1 MRRYKIFRGK
11 VTKVIVENEEIKRPT
26 ENEPIGEDRVIGVD
40 TETLS
45 SQDGLVTVLLPFADD
60 QGTHVQEEFLK
71 PEDSNPI
78 ELLFAYLIARFG
90 VDPADGRKGRGKSR
104 RARVRYR
111 PKKGTI
117 ETLVPVLL
125 VFYNMEY
132 DLQRLFLSMSAF
144 FRMTE
149 LAKDGRWVTVGKYEV
164 QMIMTSPSG
173 SAPYFHWI
181 VFDAE
186 SEKAVRLYGIDMW
199 GYWKSGLN
207 KTAKSLGIG
216 SKIDIQKDWF
226 QTPLE
231 EYTQDMINEMI
242 RYAGEDARLTRE
254 VYLATARL
262 LGSLSK
268 AVFRRNG
275 ILPPSAPA
283 AAARLAFSMMDADS
297 FPRPPKQ
304 FEQLALDAY
313 HGGYVACIRRGWVEG
328 ATVADLHSA
337 YPSAM
342 CLLPD
347 PCTVEYILIE
357 SDTWTDIPEEI
368 RAAGCLGFVSATFVV
383 FPDRFPGISKSHPE
397 HTLHQ
402 PGVYER
408 FAISL
413 PELSVMMDL
422 GQVKMARIHHGFYLF
437 GDSETSF
444 FRRFVL
450 HFYEMKET
458 EEREGRKDSPKYLA
472 SKLLM
477 NSLYGKLIEVNE
489 PKKPVLPREY
499 ELATIY
505 YDPKLQGKTN
515 RRNFQQAYIDGG
527 IEAVMELSRK
537 NREKWGNEEPK
548 AVSFAD
554 VLPKGPNRAGYFFL
568 PIYASLITAMTRAKI
583 ATMLNLFKAF
593 AGDTDSIF
601 TTMRPGTEEWKK
613 AEKAADWICRRAGV
627 GPVKDDPGLGGYGI
641 EMIDGRGYVAGL
653 KQYFLVSKNPQS
665 PKKMKLAYHAVAN
678 ADRLTTRLAVARLAR
693 GQEKTYQT
701 KPKPRRFR
709 ESLMKQD
716 GQFGIFVRQWR
727 QVTPK
732 HDERMRVKNYI
743 PDRRHPVWEYEWRD
757 LNEVEK
763 SNDEISPGNET

>member
-1 MRRYKIFRGK
+1 MRRYEIFRGK
-11 VTKVIVENEEIKRPT
+11 NIRVLVENEEIKRPT
-26 ENEPIGEDRVIGVD
+26 ENEPLGEDRIIGVD

-45 SQDGLVTVLLPFADD
+45 SQDGLVTVLVPFSDD
-60 QGTHVQEEFLK
+60 EGTHVQEEFLR
-71 PEDSNPI
+71 PEDGNPI
-78 ELLFAYLIARFG
+78 ELLFAYLISRFG
-90 VDPADGRKGRGKSR
+90 VDPAEKRTGKGKSR
-104 RARVRYR
+104 KSRVQYR
-111 PKKGTI
+111 PKKGTH
-117 ETLVPVLL
+117 ETLIPVLL

-132 DLQRLFLSMSAF
+132 DLQRLFLSTSAF

-149 LAKDGRWVTVGKYEV
+149 LARDGRWVSVGQYEV

-181 VFDAE
+181 VFDTE

-199 GYWKSGLN
+199 GYWKAGLG

-216 SKIDIQKDWF
+216 EKIHIEKTNFQK
-226 QTPLE
+226 PLE
-231 EYTQDMINEMI
+231 EYTEQMIDEMI

-283 AAARLAFSMMDADS
+283 AAARLAFSMMDADE
-297 FPRPPKQ
+297 FPRPDKRY
-304 FEQLALDAY
+304 EQLALDAY
-313 HGGYVACIRRGWVEG
+313 HGGYVACIHRGWVEHV
-328 ATVADLHSA
+328 TVADLHSA
-337 YPSAM
+337 YPSAG

-347 PCTVEYILIE
+347 PCSVRYVPIE
-357 SDTWTDIPEEI
+357 SETWTDIPDDI
-368 RAAGCLGFVSATFVV
+368 REAGNLGFVCATFMV

-422 GQVKMARIHHGFYLF
+422 GQVKMVRVHWGFYLD
-437 GDSETSF
+437 GDPETSF
-444 FRRFVL
+444 FRRFFL
-450 HFYEMKET
+450 HFYELKEK
-458 EEREGRKDSPKYLA
+458 EEAEGRKGSPMYQT

-499 ELATIY
+499 ELSTIY
-505 YDPKLQGKTN
+505 YDPKLQNKTN
-515 RRNFQQAYIDGG
+515 RRNYQQAYIDGG
-527 IEAVMELSRK
+527 IDAVMQLSER
-537 NREKWGNEEPK
+537 NLEKIHNLNAVPEEHAK
-548 AVSFAD
+548 TFTD
-554 VLPKGPNRAGYFFL
+554 VLPEGPTRAGYFFL

-583 ATMLNLFKAF
+583 CAMLNCFKAI

-601 TTMRPGTEEWKK
+601 TTLQPGTEQWQK
-613 AEKAADWICRRAGV
+613 AEKVADWICRRAGV

-641 EMIDGRGYVAGL
+641 EMVGGRGYVAGL
-653 KQYFLVSKNPQS
+653 KQYFLCSKHPDS
-665 PKKMKLAYHAVAN
+665 PKTMKLAYHAIAN
-678 ADRLTTRLAVARLAR
+678 ADKLTTRLAVARLAR

-709 ESLMKQD
+709 ESLLKQD

-732 HDERMRVKNYI
+732 HDERMQVENHI
-743 PDRRHPVWEYEWRD
+743 SDRRHPVWEYEWRD
-757 LNEVEK
+757 LDDIEK
-763 SNDEISPGNET
+763 ADPKNP